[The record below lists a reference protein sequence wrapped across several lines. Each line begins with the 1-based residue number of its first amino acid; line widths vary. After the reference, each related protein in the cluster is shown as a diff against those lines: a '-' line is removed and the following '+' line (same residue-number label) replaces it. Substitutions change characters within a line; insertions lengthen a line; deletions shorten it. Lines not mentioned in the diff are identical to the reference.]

1 MTKIHQEKP
10 KIDLFQFQI
19 YHNHILIGLKYFT
32 SHETWLSQPD
42 IDKMTVL
49 AFVKVTRCLDLTF
62 ISEYGQKTLK
72 NSIYQLP
79 LTNTDKKKSSKSV
92 NYMDRICGQRNGF
105 PSSEEHGWNVL
116 MSTYLWPCSVH
127 VISIHNMV
135 LWLFLG

>member
-42 IDKMTVL
+42 VDKMTVL

-79 LTNTDKKKSSKSV
+79 LTNTDKKKKLKECKL
-92 NYMDRICGQRNGF
+92 YGQNMWTKKWFSQFGRTRVER
-105 PSSEEHGWNVL
+105 SH
-116 MSTYLWPCSVH
+116 VH
-127 VISIHNMV
+127 IPLAM
-135 LWLFLG
+135 